1 MATTVIRP
9 AVTGSAAGRTAA
21 VRLTGERFAVLARAA
36 ALVAVSAGLHWAAW
50 RALEAPLAAAPV
62 AVSARAPTVSSS
74 PAVAP
79 MLAWVARPP
88 PVPALRAAVT
98 RAEAGAASAS
108 PARVV
113 ASPSRRSGSAGSAGT
128 PAPAPAP
135 ASEPPAAAAP
145 EPVWL
150 ELWEVDEPP
159 QFLVAPDDF
168 DTLAAALGH
177 PVRALVSLHIGSDG
191 RLADIDMQA
200 DGGDG
205 APRGMLLDA
214 LRAAFAGLAFLPAR
228 RDGRPVPVVQ
238 RWRLAIDPSVPV
250 MLGLRPL
257 D

>member
-1 MATTVIRP
+1 VTRP
-9 AVTGSAAGRTAA
+9 AVTGSAAMRLAA
-21 VRLTGERFAVLARAA
+21 LRFTGERFAVPARAA

-50 RALEAPLAAAPV
+50 RALEAPSAAAPV
-62 AVSARAPTVSSS
+62 AVSARGPTVSSS

-79 MLAWVARPP
+79 MLAWVVRPA
-88 PVPALRAAVT
+88 PVPAPRAAVT

-128 PAPAPAP
+128 PAPA
-135 ASEPPAAAAP
+135 SGPPAAAAP
-145 EPVWL
+145 ERVWL

-159 QFLVAPDDF
+159 QFLVAPDEL

-191 RLADIDMQA
+191 RLADIDVQA

-205 APRGMLLDA
+205 APSGWLLDA

>member
-1 MATTVIRP
+1 MTRP
-9 AVTGSAAGRTAA
+9 AVTGSAAMRPAA
-21 VRLTGERFAVLARAA
+21 LRFTGERFAVPARAV

-50 RALEAPLAAAPV
+50 RALEAPSAAAPV
-62 AVSARAPTVSSS
+62 AVSARGPTVSSS

-79 MLAWVARPP
+79 MLAWVVRPA
-88 PVPALRAAVT
+88 PVPAPRAAVT

-113 ASPSRRSGSAGSAGT
+113 ASPSRRSGSTGSAGT
-128 PAPAPAP
+128 PAPA
-135 ASEPPAAAAP
+135 SEPPAVAAPAVAAP
-145 EPVWL
+145 ERVWL

-159 QFLVAPDDF
+159 QFLVAPDDL
-168 DTLAAALGH
+168 DTLAATLGH
-177 PVRALVSLHIGSDG
+177 PVRALVSLYIGSDG
-191 RLADIDMQA
+191 RLADIDVQA

-205 APRGMLLDA
+205 APRGGLLDA
-214 LRAAFAGLAFLPAR
+214 LRATFAGLAFLPAR